1 MSYNH
6 GPMLSK
12 SLFDEFI
19 APYYQKVVPA
29 LQSYGVSVLIDT
41 DGDVEPMISW
51 FSECGIEGVLPLE
64 RQAGVDVS
72 RIRQQYPKWKM
83 LGGFDKRSCIWGSS
97 NAARLERLLPVMRM
111 GAHPGRPSD
120 S

>member
-83 LGGFDKRSCIWGSS
+83 LGGFDKTIMHLGRQQCGKSLSGCCLLCAWEASS
-97 NAARLERLLPVMRM
+97 RQ
-111 GAHPGRPSD
+111 
-120 S
+120 